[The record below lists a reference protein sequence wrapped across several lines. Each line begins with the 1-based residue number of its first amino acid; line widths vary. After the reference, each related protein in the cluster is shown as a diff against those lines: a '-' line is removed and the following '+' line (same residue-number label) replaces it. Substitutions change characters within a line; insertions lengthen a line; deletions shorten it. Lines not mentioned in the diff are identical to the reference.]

1 MTVKEKMKEKKRE
14 SLEPSVDLREH
25 GLATAVPFSLLSL
38 SRLPSITFSFRL
50 IIFLSAD
57 PSLSLSYLSDRDLE
71 SLTNVGFN
79 VALNNKKKKKK
90 HVWMEELAD
99 QAQVSGPTLNPQIL
113 LSTESLTERVNFLL
127 PTALQG
133 CVTQSQDAQWSPCR
147 ILQSPVQCKAF
158 LFTGRQRERHLCP
171 WQGWRSESRIEMEW
185 LWVLTNSPSSED

>member
-79 VALNNKKKKKK
+79 VALNNTKIIKN
-90 HVWMEELAD
+90 M
-99 QAQVSGPTLNPQIL
+99 
-113 LSTESLTERVNFLL
+113 F
-127 PTALQG
+127 
-133 CVTQSQDAQWSPCR
+133 
-147 ILQSPVQCKAF
+147 
-158 LFTGRQRERHLCP
+158 
-171 WQGWRSESRIEMEW
+171 GWRSSQTRPKY
-185 LWVLTNSPSSED
+185 LAQP